1 MYVYVTHTFHAK
13 REQSRLPEGP
23 FGSALLSDPD
33 LSPRAPEKKK
43 INNKL
48 SVISLVKKYFS
59 KNQ

>member
-1 MYVYVTHTFHAK
+1 MYIGMYVYVTHTFHAK

-43 INNKL
+43 
-48 SVISLVKKYFS
+48 
-59 KNQ
+59 